1 MVTKQTSVA
10 GSPTKLLIVDD
21 HPVVRKGLSL
31 CLSGRPQFALVG
43 EAADGA
49 EALRLA
55 RSLRPHVVL
64 LDLNLPQVDGLTV
77 TETLRRELP
86 AICILILSSESDQ
99 QSVMDAIRAGAS
111 GFVLKTAP
119 PEELVQAIETVR
131 AGGTWFSSKVAQTAL
146 NRLANNGGRAGEEPE
161 LTAREREVLIQI
173 AEGLS
178 NKEIAAKLGL
188 GVRTVET
195 HRERIMRKLNIH
207 HVAGLTK
214 YALARGWV
222 TLDPKPVEG

>member
-1 MVTKQTSVA
+1 V
-10 GSPTKLLIVDD
+10 LIVDD

-31 CLSGRPQFALVG
+31 CLAGRTQLALVG
-43 EAADGA
+43 EAADGD
-49 EALRLA
+49 EALRLT

-64 LDLNLPQVDGLTV
+64 LDLNLPQMDGITV
-77 TETLRRELP
+77 TATLRRESP
-86 AICILILSSESDQ
+86 SVRVLILSSESDQ
-99 QSVMDAIRAGAS
+99 HSVMQAIQAGAS

-146 NRLANNGGRAGEEPE
+146 NRLASNGGRNAEPPE

-222 TLDPKPVEG
+222 TLDPKPVTH

>member
-1 MVTKQTSVA
+1 MTSKPSSAARCPIKV
-10 GSPTKLLIVDD
+10 LIVDD
-21 HPVVRKGLSL
+21 HPVVRRGLSL
-31 CLSGRPQFALVG
+31 CLSGRHQFTLVG
-43 EAADGA
+43 EAADGP

-55 RSLRPHVVL
+55 RALRPHVVL
-64 LDLNLPQVDGLTV
+64 LDLNIPQVDGVTV
-77 TETLRRELP
+77 TATLRRELP
-86 AICILILSSESDQ
+86 TARVLILSSESQQ

-131 AGGTWFSSKVAQTAL
+131 AGGTWFSSKVAQMAL
-146 NRLANNGGRAGEEPE
+146 NRLAANGGREPEPE

-222 TLDPKPVEG
+222 SLESKPAET